1 MSEEKKRHLAVED
14 NIVVTLSYT
23 LQVDGKVVDSSEES
37 DDLQFIQ
44 GAGEILPALE
54 EKLYGMKV
62 GDTQQVTLP
71 PEDGYGEV
79 DPENFS
85 DIPRSE
91 FPAEFPLKKG
101 VELELQDEDHE
112 VHYARIEA
120 VGKESIR
127 LNFNH
132 PLAGK
137 ELNFSVR
144 VVALRMASAEELDHG
159 HVHAAGEHE

>member
-1 MSEEKKRHLAVED
+1 MSEEKKRRLTVED
-14 NIVVTLSYT
+14 DMVVTLSYT
-23 LQVDGKVVDSSEES
+23 LHVDGKVVDSSEES

-54 EKLYGMKV
+54 EKLYGMQV
-62 GDTQQVTLP
+62 GDTRQVTLSA
-71 PEDGYGEV
+71 EDGYGEV
-79 DPENFS
+79 DPESFS
-85 DIPRSE
+85 DVPRAE
-91 FPAEFPLKKG
+91 FPAEIPLKKG
-101 VELELQDEDHE
+101 VELELQDEDRE
-112 VHYARIEA
+112 IHYARIES
-120 VGKESIR
+120 VGKDHVR

-144 VVALRMASAEELDHG
+144 VVALRMATAEELDHG

>member
-1 MSEEKKRHLAVED
+1 MSEEKKSRLAVED
-14 NIVVTLSYT
+14 DIVVTLSYT
-23 LQVDGKVVDSSEES
+23 LKVDGKVVDSSEES

-62 GDTQQVTLP
+62 GDTQQVVLLP
-71 PEDGYGEV
+71 VDGYGEV

-85 DIPRSE
+85 DIPRGE
-91 FPAEFPLKKG
+91 FPAEIPLKKG
-101 VELELQDEDHE
+101 VELELQDEDQE
-112 VHYARIEA
+112 VHYASIES
-120 VGKESIR
+120 VSKEHVR

-144 VVALRMASAEELDHG
+144 VVALRMATAEELDHG

>member
-1 MSEEKKRHLAVED
+1 MSEEKKPRLTVED
-14 NIVVTLSYT
+14 DMVVTLSYT
-23 LQVDGKVVDSSEES
+23 LEVDGKVVDSSDES

-62 GDTQQVTLP
+62 GDSQKVILLP
-71 PEDGYGEV
+71 VDGYGEV

-85 DIPRSE
+85 EVPRGE
-91 FPAEFPLKKG
+91 FPSEIPLKKG

-112 VHYARIEA
+112 VVYARIDG
-120 VGKESIR
+120 VSKEFVR

-144 VVALRMASAEELDHG
+144 IVALRMATAEELDHG
-159 HVHAAGEHE
+159 HVHASGEHE

>member
-1 MSEEKKRHLAVED
+1 MSEEKKKHLTVED
-14 NIVVTLSYT
+14 DMVVTLSYT
-23 LQVDGKVVDSSEES
+23 LHVDGKVVDSSEES

-54 EKLYGMKV
+54 GQLYGMQV
-62 GDTQQVTLP
+62 GDTRQVTLS

-85 DIPRSE
+85 DIPRLE
-91 FPAEFPLKKG
+91 FPAEIPLKKG
-101 VELELQDEDHE
+101 VELELQDEDHD
-112 VHYARIEA
+112 VHYARIDS
-120 VGKESIR
+120 VGKEHVR
-127 LNFNH
+127 LDFNH

-144 VVALRMASAEELDHG
+144 VVALRMATAEELDHG